1 MDLTAFIGQWRGQE
15 VVAFCGPIKYRGIL
29 ESVLEGAFLVLTNV
43 AVMNPTAGETAEYE
57 TCVLNIAEV
66 SGLVY
71 QEVVGRGG
79 AASEEY

>member
-1 MDLTAFIGQWRGQE
+1 MDLTAFVGQWRGQE
-15 VVAFCGPIKYRGIL
+15 VVAFCGPIKYRGML

-57 TCVLNIAEV
+57 TCVLNVAEV
-66 SGLVY
+66 SGLAY